1 MEINTLLNWYHNLA
15 QVLEKGLDLAA
26 SLVELGYQPQPFSCH
41 SCSMRFWLLH
51 CIYLVVALHLHCF
64 SGIFCWALH
73 LVSLNYLS
81 SSALCAGGSWLGL
94 IVVWWMSVASSSAG
108 GGSGGPGEGD
118 HPRRHPEKVFLT
130 PEEEEEDEVIEGEG
144 KKRGRRGGKK
154 AKKQALLQQAYNLGV
169 HVPKGPPRRIPKVG
183 ELQAGFPIV
192 SVVDS
197 AILSVESRSL
207 GQRLQELG
215 LNSGG
220 VRPIQAESD
229 PIVPKVPKAPGYPPP
244 ASSARP
250 KSPEVGPKV
259 ASSEVASPKVV
270 QSQAVIPRPVPSR
283 AVPKPVPSSAP
294 VVAKESG
301 PVEPKPKPK
310 TLPPPVSP
318 KISVPV
324 PKASSPVLAPLPP
337 PPGPPPGE
345 PGPGPAVA
353 PVLRGVIREGRVSID
368 YHNCLDIAEAG
379 DQSVVG
385 IHPRNVQALSDFIR
399 ELSGLSYRVGICSYI
414 GERGQNSQTR
424 RAELVSAVTAFNV
437 GRPQNQKLG
446 LRIVSKSYQ
455 KAACLRDC
463 GFSVHIDDREDIL
476 YHPEHRGLITINWL
490 FNWDFSFF
498 LKNSLFYWFWVLI
511 FLCLELILQLIL

>member
-1 MEINTLLNWYHNLA
+1 
-15 QVLEKGLDLAA
+15 
-26 SLVELGYQPQPFSCH
+26 
-41 SCSMRFWLLH
+41 
-51 CIYLVVALHLHCF
+51 
-64 SGIFCWALH
+64 
-73 LVSLNYLS
+73 
-81 SSALCAGGSWLGL
+81 
-94 IVVWWMSVASSSAG
+94 MSVASSSAG

-118 HPRRHPEKVFLT
+118 NPRRHPEKVFLT
-130 PEEEEEDEVIEGEG
+130 PEGEDEEDEVIEGEG

-197 AILSVESRSL
+197 AKGIEVLSVESRSL

-259 ASSEVASPKVV
+259 ASSEVASPKIV

-345 PGPGPAVA
+345 PEPGPAVA

-476 YHPEHRGLITINWL
+476 YQCRQDGLQVYYVGLRRTAHFDSFPNVRQALTYVREHLPA
-490 FNWDFSFF
+490 
-498 LKNSLFYWFWVLI
+498 LKTQAHAFERVFVVP
-511 FLCLELILQLIL
+511 